1 MMKAAGVSVAFFIS
15 LTHEHILQHAQRD
28 VRDKPILLPHPIR
41 IEILG
46 LDRLGFLRIPQQIH
60 DEGHLSGSLFP
71 LKSPPCVRELDKFA
85 ERERVRIYSC
95 DSCEFPDEV
104 IN

>member
-1 MMKAAGVSVAFFIS
+1 MKAAGVPAVFFIS
-15 LTHEHILQHAQRD
+15 LPHEHIFQHAQRNI
-28 VRDKPILLPHPIR
+28 RNKPVLLPHPIR

-46 LDRLGFLRIPQQIH
+46 LDRLGLLRITQQIH
-60 DEGHLSGSLFP
+60 DEGHLSGSLLP

-95 DSCEFPDEV
+95 DSCEFPDEG

>member
-1 MMKAAGVSVAFFIS
+1 MKVSIFS
-15 LTHEHILQHAQRD
+15 DLLPHEHILQHAQRD
-28 VRDKPILLPHPIR
+28 IRDKPILLPHPIR

-46 LDRLGFLRIPQQIH
+46 LDRLGLLRIPQQIH
-60 DEGHLSGSLFP
+60 DEGHLSGSLLP
-71 LKSPPCVRELDKFA
+71 LKSPPCIRELDQFA
-85 ERERVRIYSC
+85 ERERIGIYAC